1 MKGKRMRRS
10 TLSLLVAT
18 AALPLGGCAASLAAG
33 AVGAAVRAADKP
45 EAPGA
50 DPGPPALEA
59 CKARAAGLGQ
69 PHIIDLQYKSA
80 SKVTVWGTVQGS
92 GAKKSFECNWDG
104 RIVGFKLRDI

>member
-1 MKGKRMRRS
+1 MRS
-10 TLSLLVAT
+10 ILPLLLAA

-45 EAPGA
+45 DAPGE

-59 CKARAAGLGQ
+59 CKARAGALGAV
-69 PHIIDLQYKSA
+69 HIIDLQYKSA
-80 SKVTVWGTVQGS
+80 SKVTIWGTVQGA

-104 RIVGFKLRDI
+104 KISGFKLREI